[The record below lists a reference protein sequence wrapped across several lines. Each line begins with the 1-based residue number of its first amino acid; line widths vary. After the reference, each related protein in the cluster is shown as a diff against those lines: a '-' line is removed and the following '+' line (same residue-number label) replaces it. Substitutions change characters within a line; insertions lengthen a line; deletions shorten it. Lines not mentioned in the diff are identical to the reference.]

1 LVVWLQLNHFLMTS
15 SQMYW
20 SNLLELCW

>member
-1 LVVWLQLNHFLMTS
+1 LVVWLQLSRFLITS

-20 SNLLELCW
+20 SNLLELC